1 MDDVNSLSREATGG
15 NELTAL
21 EPGAP
26 GQTFPRLLSKPVEL
40 CQKCGLQSH
49 LLASAWNGPAERKRW
64 ICGQCLAWSSPDCL
78 QRFWG
83 LLTVPVFQGS
93 SPLPIVGPY
102 FKVVNKK
109 HAEKCD
115 PSPVVRS
122 FIPTHFITLNEKCSS
137 RKIHEK
143 GRGLRVTTGDGQI
156 KALCHQVFSFFFFF
170 QEN

>member
-1 MDDVNSLSREATGG
+1 M
-15 NELTAL
+15 TAL
-21 EPGAP
+21 EPWAP

-49 LLASAWNGPAERKRW
+49 LLAGAWNVPAERKRW
-64 ICGQCLAWSSPDCL
+64 ICGPCLAWSSPDCL

-83 LLTVPVFQGS
+83 MLTVQVFQGS
-93 SPLPIVGPY
+93 LPLPILGPY

-143 GRGLRVTTGDGQI
+143 GRGLRVTTGNGTNKSTVSPGI
-156 KALCHQVFSFFFFF
+156 FFLSFFSR
-170 QEN
+170 ELNHLLSTHDNG